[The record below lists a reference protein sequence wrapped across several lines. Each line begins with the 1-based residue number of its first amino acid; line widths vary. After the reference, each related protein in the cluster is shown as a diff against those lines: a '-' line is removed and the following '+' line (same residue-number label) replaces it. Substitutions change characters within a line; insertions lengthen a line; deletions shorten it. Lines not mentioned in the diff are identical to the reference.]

1 MKRFWRKTYWLITGF
16 VEKYKRVIFGSV
28 VGSALVIGGY
38 FLVRPHLPTP
48 KDVEYVGVVGR
59 SRLTQI
65 PEEVNKNLG
74 SGLTVIGDNGKPQPG
89 IAKRWEILEDGEK
102 YRFYLDENV
111 QWSNGE
117 PVELEDFNFQIGEV
131 EVEKIEPN
139 IFVFALPEPFAPF
152 PSILSKPL
160 IKDGLLTNGK
170 YTIQDIETDGAY
182 LRQIWLESDSD
193 KKIYRFYDTLSQ
205 AVTAFKL
212 GRIDVL
218 SSLFDAP
225 ELSEWPNVTAENN
238 IKNDHYVAV
247 FYNTNDSILGGD
259 GGKSIRQALSYA
271 IEDKAGSGKRALTP
285 INPSSWVY
293 NPGVKDYDYNPARA
307 NELLDEVP
315 DQIELRVEL
324 ATIPELLSK
333 AEKIKSDWSEVGVT
347 TDIRVVAS
355 QPSQFQAFL
364 GMETIP
370 ADPDQYYMWHS
381 TQETNITGLQS
392 PRIDKLLEDGRQTID
407 MEERRQIYIDFQRFL
422 VEEVPA
428 VFLYHP
434 QSFKIQRS

>member
-1 MKRFWRKTYWLITGF
+1 MKRFGRKTYWLITGF
-16 VEKYKRVIFGSV
+16 IEKYKNIIFGSV
-28 VGSALVIGGY
+28 IGSALIIGGY
-38 FLVRPHLPTP
+38 FLIRPHLPKP
-48 KDVEYVGVVGR
+48 KNVEYIGVVGR

-65 PEEVNKNLG
+65 PEEVNESLG
-74 SGLTVIGDNGKPQPG
+74 SGLTIIGDNGKPEPG
-89 IAKRWEILEDGEK
+89 IAKRWEILDGGEK
-102 YRFYLDENV
+102 YRFYLDEDV
-111 QWSNGE
+111 RWSNGE
-117 PVELEDFNFQIGEV
+117 PVKLEDFNFQIGEV
-131 EVEKIEPN
+131 DVETEEPN
-139 IFVFALPEPFAPF
+139 IFVFTLPEPFAPF

-160 IKDGLLTNGK
+160 IKDGLLTTGK

-182 LRQIWLESDSD
+182 LRQIWLESDKE

-205 AVTAFKL
+205 AITAFKL

-225 ELSEWPNVTAENN
+225 ELSDWPNVTAEKN

-271 IEDKAGSGKRALTP
+271 IEDKTRNGERALTP

-293 NPGVKDYDYNPARA
+293 NPGVKDYEYNPVRA

-315 DQIELRVEL
+315 DEIVLRVEL
-324 ATIPELLSK
+324 ATIPELLSL
-333 AEKIKSDWSEVGVT
+333 AEEIKSDWSDVGVT
-347 TDIRVVAS
+347 TDIKVVAS

-364 GMETIP
+364 GMEAIP

-381 TQETNITGLQS
+381 TQEANITGLQS

-407 MEERRQIYIDFQRFL
+407 VEERRQIYVDFQRFL

-434 QSFKIQRS
+434 QSFKIKRG